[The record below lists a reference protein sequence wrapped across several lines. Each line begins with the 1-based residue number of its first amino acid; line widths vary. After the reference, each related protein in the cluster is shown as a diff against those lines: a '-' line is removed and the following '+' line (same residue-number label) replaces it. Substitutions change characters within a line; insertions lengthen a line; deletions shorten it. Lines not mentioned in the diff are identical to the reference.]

1 MHVAQGKVGHESKQE
16 NEQYE
21 QEKDKAYTARG
32 RLVPRRLLSR
42 PIIHVY
48 RLVRRKRRVICGLRQ
63 RRLEE
68 LLLLHLTRLIY
79 AYRSRSGY
87 LPFLDGSRQC
97 ITVYTARN
105 KSARHFK
112 LLEPDRSGIA
122 LHARVV

>member
-1 MHVAQGKVGHESKQE
+1 MWLAAAARSWLNSDGDSIRKQLSDRNSQTMHVAQGKVGHESKQE

-63 RRLEE
+63 RRLVE
-68 LLLLHLTRLIY
+68 LLLLHVTRLIY
-79 AYRSRSGY
+79 AYRSRSGD
-87 LPFLDGSRQC
+87 LPYRAGRM
-97 ITVYTARN
+97 
-105 KSARHFK
+105 
-112 LLEPDRSGIA
+112 
-122 LHARVV
+122 